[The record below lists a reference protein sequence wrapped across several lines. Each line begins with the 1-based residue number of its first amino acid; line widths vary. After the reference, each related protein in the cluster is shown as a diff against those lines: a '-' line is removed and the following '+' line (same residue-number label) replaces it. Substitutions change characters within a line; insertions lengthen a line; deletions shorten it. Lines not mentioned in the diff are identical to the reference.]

1 MRQRL
6 RVPGTR
12 LTNVSNQPT
21 VPAMNTVASQSA
33 IIIDGLSLSVTSDAL
48 REMLSPYGSV
58 VWCRIAVDRW
68 GNSLRYGYVVMDTG
82 AQRSEGHRSTE
93 REDARRSANHYR
105 PRSSPSASTHSVIT

>member
-33 IIIDGLSLSVTSDAL
+33 IIIDGLSLSVTSDDL

-68 GNSLRYGYVVMDTG
+68 GNSLRYGYVVMDT
-82 AQRSEGHRSTE
+82 EH
-93 REDARRSANHYR
+93 SALKAIEALNGKMPAGLPITVALAPVPLL
-105 PRSSPSASTHSVIT
+105 PRIA